1 MKNLKTLDTQ
11 ELEIIIGGNSIIDCI
26 TPYPDPYPFPNP
38 NPFPDPY
45 PFPDPNSMP
54 LPW

>member
-1 MKNLKTLDTQ
+1 MKNLKTLDIQ

-26 TPYPDPYPFPNP
+26 TPYPDPYP
-38 NPFPDPY
+38 DPY